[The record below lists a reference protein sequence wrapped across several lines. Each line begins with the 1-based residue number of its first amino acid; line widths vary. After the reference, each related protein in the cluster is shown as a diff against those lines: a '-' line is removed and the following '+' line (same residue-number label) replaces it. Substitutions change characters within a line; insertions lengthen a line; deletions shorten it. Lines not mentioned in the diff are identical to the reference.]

1 MHFAMENS
9 FDTARETFDPD
20 DKPKF
25 GVVVIYQ
32 DGITGRRGKL
42 FYDKL
47 VHELGTECDFSLDIW
62 NFEVLA
68 VPEIGDLAARAA
80 AQAALVILSFHGR
93 AELPPE
99 IRGWIQRWPKL
110 ITYNDP
116 ALVAL
121 LDEPKTK
128 RAASSTLAY
137 LRSVADRNGV
147 DFFMHTTFSARGHR
161 SVSVAN

>member
-1 MHFAMENS
+1 MENS
-9 FDTARETFDPD
+9 FYTARGAFDPD

-25 GVVVIYQ
+25 SGVMIYE
-32 DGITGRRGKL
+32 DGFTGRRGKL
-42 FYDKL
+42 FYEKL
-47 VHELGTECDFSLDIW
+47 VRELGSECDFSLEIW

-99 IRGWIQRWPKL
+99 IRGWIERWPEL

-121 LDEPKTK
+121 LDGPKA
-128 RAASSTLAY
+128 RRGASSTLAY
-137 LRSVADRNGV
+137 LRSVADRNGI
-147 DFFMHTTFSARGHR
+147 DFFMHTTFPAHGHR
-161 SVSVAN
+161 SASVAN

>member
-1 MHFAMENS
+1 MENS
-9 FDTARETFDPD
+9 VYTQARGTFDPD

-25 GVVVIYQ
+25 SIVMIYE

-42 FYDKL
+42 FYEKL
-47 VHELGTECDFSLDIW
+47 VRELGSECDFSLEIW
-62 NFEVLA
+62 SFEVLA

-80 AQAALVILSFHGR
+80 AQAALVILSSHGK

-99 IRGWIQRWPKL
+99 IRDWIERWPEL

-121 LDEPKTK
+121 LAEPKTS
-128 RAASSTLAY
+128 RGASSTLAY
-137 LRSVADRNGV
+137 LRSVADRNGI
-147 DFFMHTTFSARGHR
+147 DFFMHTTFSAHGHR
-161 SVSVAN
+161 SISVS

>member
-1 MHFAMENS
+1 M
-9 FDTARETFDPD
+9 FDPD

-25 GVVVIYQ
+25 CVVMIYQ
-32 DGITGRRGKL
+32 DGITGRRGKI

-47 VHELGTECDFSLDIW
+47 VHELGTECDFRLDIW

-99 IRGWIQRWPKL
+99 IREWIQRWPEL
-110 ITYNDP
+110 TSSNDP

-121 LDEPKTK
+121 LDEPKT
-128 RAASSTLAY
+128 RRGASSTLAY
-137 LRSVADRNGV
+137 LRSVADRNGIH
-147 DFFMHTTFSARGHR
+147 FFMHTPFSAHGHR
-161 SVSVAN
+161 GASVN